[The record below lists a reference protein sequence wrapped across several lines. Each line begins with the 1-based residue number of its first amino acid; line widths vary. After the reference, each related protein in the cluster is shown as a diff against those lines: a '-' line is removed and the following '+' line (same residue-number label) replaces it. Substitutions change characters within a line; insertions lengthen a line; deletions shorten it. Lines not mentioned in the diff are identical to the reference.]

1 MSTLH
6 HHVLN
11 AQPRETYAA
20 NISSFMRW
28 AQERI
33 AKEVEENERV
43 EAQAG
48 TRDFILGSG
57 DAKKQDYTTQEKLD
71 ILSGVK
77 RLRGEGMTCIAACG
91 EYGIHNST
99 YYKWKREL
107 NK

>member
-1 MSTLH
+1 
-6 HHVLN
+6 
-11 AQPRETYAA
+11 
-20 NISSFMRW
+20 MRW

-48 TRDFILGSG
+48 TRDFIPTARE
-57 DAKKQDYTTQEKLD
+57 AKKQDYTIQEKLD

-77 RLRGEGMTCIAACG
+77 RLRGEGMTYATACS

-99 YYKWKREL
+99 YYKWRREL